1 MKNSWTVTKDMFL
14 REEEIQK
21 LYAVLGD
28 AKDLSLLRGRWHVHA
43 RDYFIIHT
51 LLETGLRVSELC
63 DLKVGDFRGN
73 SLIVQKGKGGK
84 RRTIILTKQTQ
95 KLIAELL
102 SLKKEKF
109 NEPVEPEAYLFF
121 SEKKGRYNPRS
132 IRRRVKHWFSKCGYS
147 GDLSC
152 HSCRHTYVSNLIAE
166 GVDLPTI
173 RNNVGHSSLAITDLY
188 SHATKDSLGNVELY
202 GGKEIS
208 PQTVVN
214 GLI

>member
-1 MKNSWTVTKDMFL
+1 MNKNHWDVTKDMFL
-14 REEEIQK
+14 KEEEIQK
-21 LYAVLGD
+21 LYSLLEDV
-28 AKDLSLLRGRWHVHA
+28 KDLALLRGRWYAYV
-43 RDYFIIHT
+43 RDYFIIRT

-73 SLIVQKGKGGK
+73 SLIVQRGKGGK
-84 RRTIILTKQTQ
+84 KRTIILTKQTQ
-95 KLIAELL
+95 KLIAELV

-109 NEPVEPEAYLFF
+109 NESVEPDAYLFF
-121 SEKKGRYNPRS
+121 SEKKSRYNPRS
-132 IRRRVKHWFSKCGYS
+132 IRRRVKLWFDECGFS

-188 SHATKDSLGNVELY
+188 SHATKDSLGDIELY
-202 GGKEIS
+202 GEKNKPGNKR
-208 PQTVVN
+208 
-214 GLI
+214 